1 GIVAAP
7 GFSAKSVFTTPN
19 ADWVPKFT
27 VAHSEI
33 TTYSDGRWGYH
44 EYSRWPQEFD
54 RQAFHLACIPRYP
67 PKDAPRSAVLWR
79 TLQLEDWK
87 VVNCGV
93 IGVGLLDGELL
104 DSLVKAAEEA
114 INRFYE
120 VSSRASGPWRKQATF
135 ITICVRHTIDRLRVL
150 PAFHGVIISLAA
162 HVQRLTLELW
172 GLVKW
177 IQDIHDVVAE
187 QRNLSGRPWEVLGAH
202 TSNPSVAQTLHRAG
216 IPVWFQQHLTTR
228 LAVYE
233 VVEPM
238 PLPQDFSAVPAYPRL
253 LLAKRDLSGA
263 LNVPGEW
270 QRAMHALVRR
280 QLCQSSLPALLAA
293 DDHREPPAKRLRE
306 GAVFIGEPS
315 SSLGPAAP
323 VFFVDEGASRTLGHQ
338 LPPQPAGYSRQGP
351 SAQATQP
358 SRRARARIKKR
369 EIARASGQPEP
380 PAPRPPDAIPSR
392 QFYRS
397 QLVTVS
403 PSWVNALSNVSPLPQ
418 PKLSVRFYSAPPW
431 LVDQL
436 EAYPRD
442 NKSTR
447 YMHHWLSI
455 RTFCRMRLFDR
466 TIDGRPLAISEWR
479 DALYGDY
486 AINES
491 AEAPPEARVPRE
503 KLRHTLRENIRLL
516 FGKANALPSYD
527 VAAQPFLG
535 KMVITCE
542 SLNSDVETQ
551 RRVIWDMYETNWR
564 CEVLAL
570 DALLVGSDRWSQVER
585 WEREH
590 LVSQIWGSGSSGLDI
605 IPSDGDEGRVWRW
618 SEPPEA
624 GWEACRPHLAAFV
637 SVLARWPGAPPILQN
652 ASTIVKVC
660 SPHQYTSILA
670 AAVEFYVR
678 TFVDHYGRLPVPP

>member
-1 GIVAAP
+1 
-7 GFSAKSVFTTPN
+7 SVFTTPN
-19 ADWVPKFT
+19 ADWVPKFA

-104 DSLVKAAEEA
+104 DSLVDAAEEV

-135 ITICVRHTIDRLRVL
+135 ITICVRHTIDRLRIL
-150 PAFHGVIISLAA
+150 PAFRGVIISLAA

-202 TSNPSVAQTLHRAG
+202 TSNPSLAQSLHRAG

-238 PLPQDFSAVPAYPRL
+238 PLPQDFSAVPAHPRL

-280 QLCQSSLPALLAA
+280 QLCQSSLPALLDA

-323 VFFVDEGASRTLGHQ
+323 
-338 LPPQPAGYSRQGP
+338 
-351 SAQATQP
+351 
-358 SRRARARIKKR
+358 
-369 EIARASGQPEP
+369 PEP

-418 PKLSVRFYSAPPW
+418 PRLSVRFYFAPPW

-491 AEAPPEARVPRE
+491 AEAAPEARVPRE

-527 VAAQPFLG
+527 VAAQPSLG
-535 KMVITCE
+535 KMVITRE

-570 DALLVGSDRWSQVER
+570 DALLVGSDRWSQAER

-590 LVSQIWGSGSSGLDI
+590 LVSRIWGSGSSGLDI

-624 GWEACRPHLAAFV
+624 GWEGCRPHLAAFV

-652 ASTIVKVC
+652 ASTIVQVC

-678 TFVDHYGRLPVPP
+678 TFVDRYGRLPVPPARASNAFPPSTSSLTERDGCIHA